1 VVHETQDESAAQAD
15 SLPCIFSG
23 HITQPGQRDRI
34 RFTVEPSVRYR
45 AVVHS
50 RSFGFPL
57 DSVLRVTRVADGS
70 EVVRND
76 DTARDQYDAEVTWT
90 SKVSD
95 QMELEISD
103 LVDGYGPRHAYSV
116 EISPVQPTAE
126 LSVAEEQ
133 FTLKAEGTL
142 EISVAISRLGGF
154 EQELMVAAA
163 GLPEG
168 VQAEPVVSKAK
179 GDTSKTVKLKL
190 SANEGVAQQGTFRI
204 VAQANPS
211 DDHQPANFTAT
222 TALLENVSVPDLWLT
237 VVTE

>member
-1 VVHETQDESAAQAD
+1 MLLSSDTFLDHALPLMVPHGDSQEAITTVYGWNLPPKFDLRHKQRTSVSPNTRYLLSSLGWQWQSVLAEDAVVVHETQNESAAQAD

-23 HITQPGQRDRI
+23 HITEPGQRDRI
-34 RFTVEPSVRYR
+34 RFPVEPSVRYR

-90 SKVSD
+90 SKASD

-126 LSVAEEQ
+126 
-133 FTLKAEGTL
+133 
-142 EISVAISRLGGF
+142 
-154 EQELMVAAA
+154 
-163 GLPEG
+163 
-168 VQAEPVVSKAK
+168 
-179 GDTSKTVKLKL
+179 
-190 SANEGVAQQGTFRI
+190 
-204 VAQANPS
+204 
-211 DDHQPANFTAT
+211 
-222 TALLENVSVPDLWLT
+222 
-237 VVTE
+237 